1 MTEYEIFIDTL
12 TKVFTVYAVVVA
24 VSMPLVVKNLRK
36 QGESLN
42 VWVLMNT
49 VALGLGLSALAGI
62 YIANAPVTL
71 NGIVLLLV
79 TALCAFVAYKKY
91 YRYVLK

>member
-12 TKVFTVYAVVVA
+12 TKVFVVYVVVVA

-36 QGESLN
+36 QGENLN
-42 VWVLMNT
+42 VWVLLNT

-62 YIANAPVTL
+62 YVANAPVTL
-71 NGIVLLLV
+71 NGIILLLV
-79 TALCAFVAYKKY
+79 TALCGAITIKKY
-91 YRYVLK
+91 YSHVL